1 MGWYIF
7 IFFQIVCKRKRFA
20 KKSLIFLHIL
30 AILDTTSV
38 YKNYTYV
45 HDFAS
50 MKRIFRDTTN
60 KHIWNPR
67 EIQNGFLHKKR
78 KFLVENQMCIR
89 RRKFSVFGSTFCDLL
104 LKWEYENECSFFSLT
119 KIYLESLNIRFL
131 KNFSLFFSNQFMI
144 LFYFIFLRNFFSWS
158 FLLSTHIWLLLQGI
172 FMKLSYFV
180 KQLWMYFLHNFS
192 SKHFD
197 VYFFCTR
204 MDKLVRKKGKIHEY
218 ACYRLIR
225 KNSNLSFLFRGAQ

>member
-7 IFFQIVCKRKRFA
+7 IFFQIVCKRKRFD

-30 AILDTTSV
+30 TTLDTTSV

-50 MKRIFRDTTN
+50 MKRIFLDTTN

-104 LKWEYENECSFFSLT
+104 LKWEYENWCSFFSET

-131 KNFSLFFSNQFMI
+131 KNFSLFFQIS
-144 LFYFIFLRNFFSWS
+144 LWFYFILFFWEIFFHEVFYYLHISDYYYKVFLWNYHILSNNCGCISCIILVPNILMCIFFA
-158 FLLSTHIWLLLQGI
+158 QG
-172 FMKLSYFV
+172 
-180 KQLWMYFLHNFS
+180 WTN
-192 SKHFD
+192 
-197 VYFFCTR
+197 
-204 MDKLVRKKGKIHEY
+204 
-218 ACYRLIR
+218 
-225 KNSNLSFLFRGAQ
+225 

>member
-1 MGWYIF
+1 MRPDYYCRFVEIWRKLKTNCGNCSDIVWSIRSSRIGSFILDFIYGSDYFNGVIYIF
-7 IFFQIVCKRKRFA
+7 IFFQIVWKRKRFA

-89 RRKFSVFGSTFCDLL
+89 RRKFSVFDSTFILL
-104 LKWEYENECSFFSLT
+104 FATKNGNENWCSFFCSKKNYQKSLKFICWP
-119 KIYLESLNIRFL
+119 KIVAKS
-131 KNFSLFFSNQFMI
+131 QFI
-144 LFYFIFLRNFFSWS
+144 VIVGIKFIKTL
-158 FLLSTHIWLLLQGI
+158 I
-172 FMKLSYFV
+172 FV
-180 KQLWMYFLHNFS
+180 P
-192 SKHFD
+192 
-197 VYFFCTR
+197 
-204 MDKLVRKKGKIHEY
+204 I
-218 ACYRLIR
+218 
-225 KNSNLSFLFRGAQ
+225 